1 MSTRLTL
8 LIALT
13 GASALVAAAVLDV
26 PPEFVA
32 YPSLAQRS
40 APQHQDP
47 RDCDEWAAEIAAP
60 APPGD
65 PQVHARA
72 LGACLAGPGYSVK

>member
-1 MSTRLTL
+1 MSVQLTL

-13 GASALVAAAVLDV
+13 GACALVAAAVLDV
-26 PPEFVA
+26 PPEQH
-32 YPSLAQRS
+32 SAQ
-40 APQHQDP
+40 QHQDP
-47 RDCDEWAAEIAAP
+47 RDCDEWAAEISAP
-60 APPGD
+60 APPGN

>member
-1 MSTRLTL
+1 MSAQLTL

-13 GASALVAAAVLDV
+13 GACALVAAAVLDV
-26 PPEFVA
+26 MPE
-32 YPSLAQRS
+32 QRS
-40 APQHQDP
+40 VQPHQDP

-60 APPGD
+60 ASPGN